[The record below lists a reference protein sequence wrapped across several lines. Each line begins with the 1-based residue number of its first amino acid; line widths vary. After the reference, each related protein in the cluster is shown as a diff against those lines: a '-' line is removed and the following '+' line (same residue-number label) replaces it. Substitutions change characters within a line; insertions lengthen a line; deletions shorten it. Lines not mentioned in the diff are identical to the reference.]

1 MPATTYPPSPK
12 ISAAERPL
20 SKTNVPKT
28 DISAYDEIAD
38 FADGKGPMR
47 VFLFVRKYFLLLAL
61 LGVVLAY
68 VFLIV
73 YAGYHQSKKSYY
85 LTHLTSEEKI
95 QRVSKALEAV
105 GTGDLLLEVDAVLKG
120 QDEGDCNMLI
130 CSDKFSPALY
140 RFSNMFGYAA
150 ATWKKC
156 HLRDYGYVLALVSP
170 FRGTDVDA
178 VCFLPADVHSASLIG
193 DDRHV
198 WISDRILLVFGLKDR
213 NVWCD
218 DATE

>member
-1 MPATTYPPSPK
+1 
-12 ISAAERPL
+12 
-20 SKTNVPKT
+20 
-28 DISAYDEIAD
+28 
-38 FADGKGPMR
+38 MR
-47 VFLFVRKYFLLLAL
+47 VILFVRKYFMLLAL
-61 LGVVLAY
+61 LCGVLVYALL
-68 VFLIV
+68 FV
-73 YAGYHQSKKSYY
+73 YAGYHQSKKSYH
-85 LTHLTSEEKI
+85 LTHLTSDEKI
-95 QRVSKALEAV
+95 QRVNKALGAV
-105 GTGDLLLEVDAVLKG
+105 GTDDLLLEVDTILNG
-120 QDEGDCNMLI
+120 QDESDSNTLI
-130 CSDKFSPALY
+130 CSDSFFPALY
-140 RFSNMFGYAA
+140 LFSNKFGYAA

-218 DATE
+218 DTSRRIF

>member
-1 MPATTYPPSPK
+1 PQKEFDYRLMFADFESYSCFQQNPARRQWQIKLTGVWRDPCRPFERFGECNLRKRHSWPSIMPPRRESTPLHTLTLHFDLGFFK
-12 ISAAERPL
+12 TERPPCI
-20 SKTNVPKT
+20 SNVR
-28 DISAYDEIAD
+28 IGE
-38 FADGKGPMR
+38 MR
-47 VFLFVRKYFLLLAL
+47 DTVVRK
-61 LGVVLAY
+61 
-68 VFLIV
+68 
-73 YAGYHQSKKSYY
+73 
-85 LTHLTSEEKI
+85 T
-95 QRVSKALEAV
+95 
-105 GTGDLLLEVDAVLKG
+105 
-120 QDEGDCNMLI
+120 
-130 CSDKFSPALY
+130 PALY